1 MKLIKIEN
9 LKIILFIT
17 VLALMILSI
26 AIVNSASASFS
37 EVLTPGKNPHQL
49 ASNHAVK
56 VLFACIVLVIFSKIP
71 YKVYKNLTHLGI
83 LISILLLFLTLFFG
97 TMKKGAVR
105 SFDFGFIEIQTS
117 FLALYA
123 MIFHFA
129 NLIERKGE
137 RVQEFKTGY
146 LPFLVCITIIALL
159 VFLQPNFSQGIMIIL
174 IGLSLVFLGGA
185 SLRHLF
191 FTALAAAPIIL
202 IYMFSAEYRLQ
213 RIGNYVKRLFNPS
226 LVDPDPQ
233 VRYAIY
239 AIGSGGTI
247 GVGFGNSNFRELFIP
262 EAYGD
267 FIFSII
273 GEELGFVGSIFILF
287 LYLVIMI
294 IGYIV
299 MQRAED
305 VFGKIIS
312 AGVVITIGF
321 YLFANTLVVVGILPT
336 TGLPLPLL
344 SYGGSALVMHSIGL
358 GMLINIASTIKSVPE
373 RSTDISINL
382 RNEI

>member
-1 MKLIKIEN
+1 MRFIKVEN

-17 VLALMILSI
+17 VLTLMMLSI
-26 AIVNSASASFS
+26 AIVYSASASFS
-37 EVLTPGKNPHQL
+37 EVLTERNNPHKL
-49 ASNHAVK
+49 ASNHAIK
-56 VLFACIVLVIFSKIP
+56 VLIASILLVIFSKIP
-71 YKVYKNLTHLGI
+71 YKVYKNLTLLVI
-83 LISILLLFLTLFFG
+83 LISILLLILTLILG

-105 SFDFGFIEIQTS
+105 SLNIQLFEIQTS
-117 FLALYA
+117 FVALYA

-129 NLIERKGE
+129 YLIEKKGE
-137 RVQEFKTGY
+137 RVREFKTGY
-146 LPFLVCITIIALL
+146 LPFLVWISVIAIL
-159 VFLQPNFSQGIMIIL
+159 VFLQPNFSQGMMIIL
-174 IGLSLVFLGGA
+174 IGLSLVFLGGS

-191 FTALAAAPIIL
+191 FTVLAAAPFIL

-213 RIGNYVKRLFNPS
+213 RIGNYIKRLFNPS
-226 LVDPDPQ
+226 LVDPEHQ

-273 GEELGFVGSIFILF
+273 GEELGFIGSILILS

-299 MQRAED
+299 MLRAD
-305 VFGKIIS
+305 DTFAKIIS
-312 AGVVITIGF
+312 AGVIISIGS
-321 YLFANTLVVVGILPT
+321 YLFANTLVVVGILLT
-336 TGLPLPLL
+336 TGLPLPLM
-344 SYGGSALVMHSIGL
+344 SFGGTALGMHSIGL
-358 GMLINIASTIKSVPE
+358 GVLINIASTIKSVPE
-373 RSTDISINL
+373 RTTDISINF
-382 RNEI
+382 RNEK